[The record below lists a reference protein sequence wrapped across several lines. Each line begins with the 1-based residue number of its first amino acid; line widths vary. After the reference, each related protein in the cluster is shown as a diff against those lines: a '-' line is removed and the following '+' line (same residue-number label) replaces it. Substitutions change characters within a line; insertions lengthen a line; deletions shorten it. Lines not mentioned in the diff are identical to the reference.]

1 MAVRRAESMQYNPT
15 DAVGQDM
22 DEGIDFADLENRRD
36 DLDLDSSAAH
46 PETARL
52 LSELDRRTSAR
63 RIALPTKEV
72 DVKARLREI
81 GEPITLFGERPED
94 RRDRLRFIISESKA
108 RKEDMDMGEGSGSE
122 AESEDSGVEDQEKE
136 EEFYTEGSARL
147 KEARRDIAEYSLQRS
162 VSSYPLKLKY

>member
-1 MAVRRAESMQYNPT
+1 
-15 DAVGQDM
+15 M
-22 DEGIDFADLENRRD
+22 DTGIDFADLENRRD

-108 RKEDMDMGEGSGSE
+108 RKEDMEMDDGSD
-122 AESEDSGVEDQEKE
+122 AESEDSGIEDQEKE
-136 EEFYTEGSARL
+136 EEFYTEGSSRL

-162 VSSYPLKLKY
+162 VLHLASSLRCPHYDFAEHGNVWRNND